1 MDDIN
6 DPITHPFNFAQD
18 RESWYAEVAA
28 AAQEEYR
35 LEKAKRQTLKKRKV
49 KSKSLKTKSFI
60 MRKESDRAQRVIKI
74 IIYDLDGGNMDEISS
89 NPEDASV
96 NVQYLVTSEYDDI
109 MTETEYLVDFFTP
122 LAFLTISLS
131 VLIQYSLALKPIN
144 SDMTSPPI
152 SSLKKPGICLLQC
165 GIP

>member
-1 MDDIN
+1 MSRSPCYSPDFNIMDPNRTSSLNNDSEGINLQNMMDDIN

-109 MTETEYLVDFFTP
+109 MTETEYLVGK
-122 LAFLTISLS
+122 IVKKLS
-131 VLIQYSLALKPIN
+131 K
-144 SDMTSPPI
+144 
-152 SSLKKPGICLLQC
+152 
-165 GIP
+165 